1 MSRRNGIS
9 CPVGLWRFAGTHA
22 VLGRLCLGRAF
33 SDWMNSI
40 PNHPLIS
47 VSASSRGDH
56 LRAGEVI
63 CTVVL
68 CPLSL
73 SSGCDSP
80 SSCGGGGG
88 GGKGKETLGF
98 TSTEASGGGAGKWK
112 LYIDWKS
119 EDDAR
124 VVPRRRVVHL
134 TIDCSSVSQP
144 EGPTSC
150 RPAWTVS
157 NGVSDSPSG

>member
-1 MSRRNGIS
+1 MSWRNGIS
-9 CPVGLWRFAGTHA
+9 CPAGLWRFAGTHA
-22 VLGRLCLGRAF
+22 VLGRLRLGRAF

-88 GGKGKETLGF
+88 G
-98 TSTEASGGGAGKWK
+98 AGKWK

-119 EDDAR
+119 EDDVR

-157 NGVSDSPSG
+157 NEVSDSPSG